1 MVEDGKGW
9 IQVVE
14 VAMRFVT
21 RHIVLAALPLV
32 IGVGAG
38 WVFAHQQPGCGSLV
52 GPLFAAKC
60 GRMLVQ
66 YQLWFQ
72 TIGTAAGCVLAALLG
87 IWLERRRMKR
97 AAKMVPDSSPP
108 APPRV

>member
-1 MVEDGKGW
+1 MK
-9 IQVVE
+9 I
-14 VAMRFVT
+14 AMR
-21 RHIVLAALPLV
+21 HLVLASLPLV

-72 TIGTAAGCVLAALLG
+72 TLGTAAGCVLAALLG
-87 IWLERRRMKR
+87 LWLERRRMKR
-97 AAKMVPDSSPP
+97 AARPAPTPDAPASPP
-108 APPRV
+108 A

>member
-1 MVEDGKGW
+1 L

-14 VAMRFVT
+14 GTMKIMMRHF
-21 RHIVLAALPLV
+21 VLASLPLV

-38 WVFAHQQPGCGSLV
+38 YVFAQQQHGCGSLV

-72 TIGTAAGCVLAALLG
+72 TAGTAAGGLLAALLG
-87 IWLERRRMKR
+87 IWFERRRAKR
-97 AAKMVPDSSPP
+97 AARAAAAIVQAPEPP
-108 APPRV
+108 KATDE

>member
-1 MVEDGKGW
+1 MTR
-9 IQVVE
+9 I
-14 VAMRFVT
+14 VA
-21 RHIVLAALPLV
+21 RHLILASLPLV

-97 AAKMVPDSSPP
+97 AARPPVAPDAPATPP
-108 APPRV
+108 A

>member
-1 MVEDGKGW
+1 MK
-9 IQVVE
+9 I
-14 VAMRFVT
+14 AMR
-21 RHIVLAALPLV
+21 HLVLASLPLV
-32 IGVGAG
+32 VGVGAG

-72 TIGTAAGCVLAALLG
+72 TLGTAAGCVLAALLG
-87 IWLERRRMKR
+87 IGLERRRMKR
-97 AAKMVPDSSPP
+97 AARASAAPDTPSTPP
-108 APPRV
+108 A